1 MLDFIYD
8 SLDTVKKLKFPTV
21 KQFVQL
27 TAAIFGLV
35 IIAWLYFILCDTV
48 FSEGY
53 KMFYSNMTNWEEVA
67 LDDDASVEGEAI
79 VDTTGE
85 NSGIEFNYEPEV
97 EETAVEDV
105 AAEEVAVEP
114 AVEAAE

>member
-1 MLDFIYD
+1 
-8 SLDTVKKLKFPTV
+8 
-21 KQFVQL
+21 
-27 TAAIFGLV
+27 
-35 IIAWLYFILCDTV
+35 
-48 FSEGY
+48 
-53 KMFYSNMTNWEEVA
+53 

-105 AAEEVAVEP
+105 AAEDVAVEP